1 MFSCCKISLEIIIC
15 CLFILPYETRESCRS
30 EVFTCTVVVV
40 HVFLNNWTCCERVWS
55 AKRHGFY
62 ECDRAERGGIVLFRS
77 CAAHGWRRR
86 KSLKRT
92 ADIRSFSIRMF
103 RVTFMICELQPIGT
117 RRKGQFEFVD
127 FNLFVLSVPIQT
139 INGQTTITIT
149 AYTRYD
155 YCTVWYFLLLLYK
168 SLTLLTVP
176 IKLVRPSR
184 SIESI
189 EFADSSTTLIDFFS
203 PCPVI
208 NVQGPSIRS
217 FSG

>member
-1 MFSCCKISLEIIIC
+1 MFSCCKISLKIFIF

-62 ECDRAERGGIVLFRS
+62 ECDRAGGIVLFRS

-103 RVTFMICELQPIGT
+103 HVTFAICELQPTET
-117 RRKGQFEFVD
+117 RRKGQFKFVD
-127 FNLFVLSVPIQT
+127 FNPFVLSVPIQT

-149 AYTRYD
+149 AYTTLQRGNCSPD

-184 SIESI
+184 SSGL
-189 EFADSSTTLIDFFS
+189 SNS
-203 PCPVI
+203 P
-208 NVQGPSIRS
+208 IRQLLL
-217 FSG
+217 